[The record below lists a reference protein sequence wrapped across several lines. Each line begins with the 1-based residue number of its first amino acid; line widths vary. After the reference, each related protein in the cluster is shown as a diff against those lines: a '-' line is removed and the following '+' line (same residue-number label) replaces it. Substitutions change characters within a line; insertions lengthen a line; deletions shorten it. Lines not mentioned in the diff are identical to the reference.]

1 MTTGTSHIDVGAYA
15 LGLLE
20 EPDRRAFE
28 AHLSACMPCH
38 EELAVLRGVAAQLH
52 GMPPIEDP
60 RDVTPVP
67 PPPEVVSDLLRH
79 RARKVRRGRAGR
91 ALAGVAA
98 GVVLLAGAFGT
109 GLTMAGDRTG
119 DGGGTGDGGAA
130 AVGAGPSVR
139 VVDGSV
145 ETLMRDGHRLT
156 ASDPGTGVTGT
167 VAMESKLWGSRVGLR
182 LSKVR
187 GPLQCELVAVDRAGR
202 AHTVAGWSV
211 PAKGYG
217 LPGSPA
223 PLTLQGGTA
232 LTPAEIARFEV
243 RTIGQGGGR
252 TLLTVPT

>member
-1 MTTGTSHIDVGAYA
+1 MTTGPSHIDVGAYA

-28 AHLSACMPCH
+28 AHLSTCRPCH

-60 RDVTPVP
+60 RDATPVP
-67 PPPEVVSDLLRH
+67 PPPEAVTDLLRH
-79 RARKVRRGRAGR
+79 RARKLRRGRVRR
-91 ALAGVAA
+91 ALVGVAA

-109 GLTMAGDRTG
+109 GLTMS
-119 DGGGTGDGGAA
+119 GGSGGGGAA
-130 AVGAGPSVR
+130 AAGAGPSVR

-145 ETLMRDGHRLT
+145 ETLMREGRRVT

-187 GPLQCELVAVDRAGR
+187 GPLQCELVAIDRAGR

-217 LPGSPA
+217 VPGSPD

-232 LTPAEIARFEV
+232 LSSDEIARFEV

-252 TLLTVPT
+252 TLLTVPV